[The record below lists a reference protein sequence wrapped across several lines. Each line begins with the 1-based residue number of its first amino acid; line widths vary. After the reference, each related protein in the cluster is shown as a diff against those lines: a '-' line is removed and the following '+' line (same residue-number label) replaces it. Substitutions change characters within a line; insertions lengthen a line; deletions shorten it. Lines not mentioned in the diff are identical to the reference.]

1 MNFELIIE
9 SLFVSFVPLLVFFAV
24 LFILVPEMKFTH
36 GLLSCFLGLLAVIPI
51 CVIQFWLDS
60 KNLAHPSTMQGF
72 FLMMILA
79 VGVTEEFVK
88 MILLLGLP
96 VKKME
101 LPDFFS
107 CSLLAGFSVG
117 CFESLLYTVSG
128 ISSIGIRLFTA
139 VILHSFCAGLSG
151 IFIYSLKHKCLQV
164 MPFIFAVLFHGIYDY
179 FVSLDSSSFFYYFS
193 FLVILISIVECR
205 AGYTKVKYILL
216 KREEPPV
223 NPSAATVVEEKA
235 YSGKSKKLTSKSFSR
250 STVSGR
256 KSKTSSSKI
265 DSSKVGTFEKKSV
278 SPKRK

>member
-1 MNFELIIE
+1 MDYKRYRLSKKEAAIVILESIAISVLI
-9 SLFVSFVPLLVFFAV
+9 SKLFFDSFWGMTASPA
-24 LFILVPEMKFTH
+24 
-36 GLLSCFLGLLAVIPI
+36 
-51 CVIQFWLDS
+51 
-60 KNLAHPSTMQGF
+60 
-72 FLMMILA
+72 
-79 VGVTEEFVK
+79 
-88 MILLLGLP
+88 ILLIMW
-96 VKKME
+96 KKTIEQKLEERNKKVAME
-101 LPDFFS
+101 FQTMLKNVS
-107 CSLLAGFSVG
+107 SSLLAGFSVG

-164 MPFIFAVLFHGIYDY
+164 MPFIFAVLFHGIYAY
-179 FVSLDSSSFFYYFS
+179 FVSLDSSSFFSYFS

-235 YSGKSKKLTSKSFSR
+235 SSGKSKKLTSKSFSR